1 MATLGEE
8 LKAAR
13 ESKGLTLRQI
23 AESTRISM
31 SFLAALEADDYS
43 SIPGE
48 VFVTGFLRSYARE
61 LGIPEKEILAKYRQ
75 LNPPPAEP
83 SYSQVKTQQKTQHK
97 PKPSL
102 MRIPHGLVVRKMPLP
117 ALILAGLILGGI
129 FTALAIML
137 TSNKAPERAVITE
150 VPVQATPPEPFVPA
164 TTDNA
169 NAFNA
174 GTSTKPAIP
183 PVEENITPQAA
194 PQIKPS
200 VVVKLTATEKSW
212 YSYSA
217 DNGQRKRGII
227 DKGTS
232 LSIVAD
238 DMIILD
244 LGNAGGVRVEYNGKE
259 LKSYGRQG
267 VPVINI
273 VFSKDIPG
281 EVQSHKARPEP
292 KKIDRVH

>member
-13 ESKGLTLRQI
+13 EGNGLTLRQI
-23 AESTRISM
+23 AEKTLISM

-61 LGIPEKEILAKYRQ
+61 LGIPEKEVLARYRE

-83 SYSQVKTQQKTQHK
+83 SYSQIRKQHK

-117 ALILAGLILGGI
+117 ALIVAGLILGGI
-129 FTALAIML
+129 LTVLAITF
-137 TSNKAPERAVITE
+137 TSKKTPEPAVIKE
-150 VPVQATPPEPFVPA
+150 VPVQAAPPKPFVPA
-164 TTDNA
+164 TATA
-169 NAFNA
+169 NAFKP
-174 GTSTKPAIP
+174 GTSFKPATP
-183 PVEENITPQAA
+183 QVEENTPHQGAS
-194 PQIKPS
+194 QIKTLQ
-200 VVVKLTATEKSW
+200 VVKLTATEKSW

-217 DNGQRKRGII
+217 DNGQRKRGIM
-227 DKGTS
+227 DKGAT
-232 LSIVAD
+232 LSIIAD
-238 DMIILD
+238 DTISLD

-259 LKSYGRQG
+259 LKPYGG
-267 VPVINI
+267 HGIPIKNI

-281 EVQSHKARPEP
+281 EVKSQETRPEP
-292 KKIDRVH
+292 IEIDRTH

>member
-23 AESTRISM
+23 ADSTRISM

-83 SYSQVKTQQKTQHK
+83 SYSQVKTQHK

-117 ALILAGLILGGI
+117 VLIVAGLLLGGI
-129 FTALAIML
+129 FTALTIML
-137 TSNKAPERAVITE
+137 TSKKVPEPAVITE

-164 TTDNA
+164 TT
-169 NAFNA
+169 NAFKP
-174 GTSTKPAIP
+174 GTSFKTATP
-183 PVEENITPQAA
+183 PVGENMPQQAA

-200 VVVKLTATEKSW
+200 LVVKLTAIEKSW

-217 DNGQRKRGII
+217 DKGQRKHGVIG
-227 DKGTS
+227 KGAS
-232 LSIVAD
+232 LSITAD
-238 DMIILD
+238 DTINLD

-259 LKSYGRQG
+259 LKPYGKQG
-267 VPVINI
+267 VPVKNI

-281 EVQSHKARPEP
+281 EVQSQKARTEP
-292 KKIDRVH
+292 RKIDRVR